1 MIIKCPRCGQEKE
14 AHHKDTH
21 ICVDCANAENVRLT
35 YYRQHQENW
44 LEEAKEQGIKPW
56 LQQPGETQWE
66 YTIWCAYR
74 DSYPGKK
81 PTYSDIARQLNTTYN
96 VIKKVAQRWK
106 FPVRMQLWIAECDRI
121 TMLQR
126 KEEILNMNK
135 EHIDMA
141 AKLRQKI
148 KNAIEAIDPESL
160 KPSEIASLAK
170 LAADMERKARIDAE
184 AQEEIK
190 NSIIKADFVG
200 QQSPELKQPKQNNVQ
215 QVLQILLQTGAVK
228 NVSAIGVK
236 ETTTREIVA
245 KDTEGNISKIIQEG
259 DS

>member
-81 PTYSDIARQLNTTYN
+81 PTYSDIAKQLNTTYN
-96 VIKKVAQRWK
+96 VIQKVAQRWN

-135 EHIDMA
+135 EHIEMA
-141 AKLRQKI
+141 AKLRQKL
-148 KNAIEAIDPESL
+148 KDAIETINPESL

-190 NSIIKADFVG
+190 NSIIKQDFVG

-228 NVSAIGVK
+228 NVSAIGIK

-245 KDTEGNISKIIQEG
+245 KDNEGNISKIIQE
-259 DS
+259 DNS